1 MATAAFNGEPGD
13 YYLYSL
19 ANNSHLYLMVVELSD
34 SGYYNLVN
42 LNDGTLFFKPD
53 CASDG
58 RLTYG
63 HLAEECDRIASQL
76 YRSAQPSFLP

>member
-1 MATAAFNGEPGD
+1 MSSFNGEPGD

-19 ANNSHLYLMVVELSD
+19 TENIHLYLLVVELSD

-42 LNDGTLFFKPD
+42 LNDGTLFFRPD
-53 CASDG
+53 CASNG

-63 HLAEECDRIASQL
+63 HLAEECDSVASRLQRL
-76 YRSAQPSFLP
+76 NNPPSFLP